1 MKGQGGMAGKFK
13 GVHDTVEQR
22 RVACNKV
29 GLQHGN
35 GDSIAPWGNRE
46 CVGGN

>member
-13 GVHDTVEQR
+13 GVHDTVEER

-29 GLQHGN
+29 GLEHG
-35 GDSIAPWGNRE
+35 SQWGQY
-46 CVGGN
+46 CPLGQ

>member
-13 GVHDTVEQR
+13 GVHDTVEER

-29 GLQHGN
+29 GIRSWFTMGAVL
-35 GDSIAPWGNRE
+35 RE